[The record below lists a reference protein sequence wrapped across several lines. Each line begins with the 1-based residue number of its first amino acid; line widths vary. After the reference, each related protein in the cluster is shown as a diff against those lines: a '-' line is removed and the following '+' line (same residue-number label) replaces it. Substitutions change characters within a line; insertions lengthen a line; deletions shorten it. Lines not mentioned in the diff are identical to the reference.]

1 MSRRFVVL
9 ALAGGAALA
18 ALLASRRRSLPGDPS
33 RNGGSQERA
42 TRLRREFDEA
52 RGRLRNDIARAH
64 EQQ

>member
-42 TRLRREFDEA
+42 ARLLREMDEA
-52 RGRLRNDIARAH
+52 RERLRNDSARAH